1 MRLDMLKK
9 IVLFV
14 LLVAAAVFIAACAD
28 ANTPEESGAVAPG
41 GNTEPN
47 TNVPDTDGIIGAWS
61 GRYSGTYTDDTI
73 TFALRDDGTG
83 YIITNGYVRTFTFTY
98 GGGTLVLEYDSEGT
112 MLPVTASCRYDGKD
126 MVLVDF
132 GEKTL
137 LLSDRQTTFIT
148 DALKHPEALIGTWSG
163 YESGGGRVTYV
174 FNPDG
179 TGEYFAHGTKSAEE
193 ISWSAN
199 VNILVIS
206 RGVTA
211 VMYEY
216 SEANG
221 MISMSSPAAV
231 NTQLFKYETFIKD
244 METDSRLYGT
254 WKISAQRIYSTED
267 PEKYT
272 DISFVSDYRLI
283 FSSDGTA
290 YELRDGSD
298 IVRYSYGVIR
308 GGVAEISGEKVDKD
322 AELYLEQ
329 NNNGVISLSYA
340 VYGFD
345 GDLLLIYGANS
356 IRVYKYYSETETAVE
371 DFGIPSRLVGTWI
384 GSLDMEGVTGTI
396 LVTLDDDGSGRLVIE
411 SDLDVDYFIS
421 GTSIAFIYK
430 NENRGYVFAFDL
442 ENVTLKLSY
451 RDSMAYTLNRVTEN
465 GGVWKKFMVDDKLYG
480 SWSDGSVKYVFD
492 SDGTG
497 YVVSGEY
504 RYRFNYMAADNTL
517 ILNIIRSSSVITTAK
532 FSYNTVFTRVGA
544 GDVTV

>member
-1 MRLDMLKK
+1 M
-9 IVLFV
+9 
-14 LLVAAAVFIAACAD
+14 
-28 ANTPEESGAVAPG
+28 
-41 GNTEPN
+41 
-47 TNVPDTDGIIGAWS
+47 
-61 GRYSGTYTDDTI
+61 
-73 TFALRDDGTG
+73 
-83 YIITNGYVRTFTFTY
+83 
-98 GGGTLVLEYDSEGT
+98 
-112 MLPVTASCRYDGKD
+112 
-126 MVLVDF
+126 
-132 GEKTL
+132 
-137 LLSDRQTTFIT
+137 
-148 DALKHPEALIGTWSG
+148 
-163 YESGGGRVTYV
+163 
-174 FNPDG
+174 
-179 TGEYFAHGTKSAEE
+179 
-193 ISWSAN
+193 
-199 VNILVIS
+199 
-206 RGVTA
+206 
-211 VMYEY
+211 
-216 SEANG
+216 
-221 MISMSSPAAV
+221 
-231 NTQLFKYETFIKD
+231 
-244 METDSRLYGT
+244 
-254 WKISAQRIYSTED
+254 
-267 PEKYT
+267 
-272 DISFVSDYRLI
+272 
-283 FSSDGTA
+283 
-290 YELRDGSD
+290 
-298 IVRYSYGVIR
+298 
-308 GGVAEISGEKVDKD
+308 
-322 AELYLEQ
+322 LYLEQ

-411 SDLDVDYFIS
+411 SDLDVDYFVS

-532 FSYNTVFTRVGA
+532 FSYTFSDGGLILSNTVFTRVGA